1 MSRSHPPAIILVD
14 PQMGENIGASAR
26 AMLNCGLSDLR
37 IVRPRDGWPNERAD
51 AMSAG
56 ALAMMPPVTVF
67 DHVEDAVA
75 DCQHVYATT
84 ARPRGMAKPV
94 MTAREAAADIRA
106 RENTYQK
113 TAILFGGERA
123 GMTNDDIALAH
134 TIITI
139 PANPDFSSLNL
150 GQCVLLCAYEWLQAA
165 PAAAKEET
173 HTPAPH
179 KMFDEF
185 FRRLESELDTHGFF
199 RTPEMK
205 PTVSRNLR
213 APLSRAE
220 LSEQEISTL
229 HGVITVLTQNKSRE

>member
-1 MSRSHPPAIILVD
+1 MSKTSPPAIILVD

-56 ALAMMPPVTVF
+56 ALAIMPPVAVF
-67 DHVEDAVA
+67 DSVEDAIA
-75 DCQHVYATT
+75 DCHYVYATT

-94 MTAREAAADIRA
+94 MTAREAAADIRT
-106 RENTYQK
+106 RETTGQK

-123 GMTNDDIALAH
+123 GMTNEDVSLAH

-139 PANPDFSSLNL
+139 PVTPDFSSLNL

-165 PAAAKEET
+165 IPSAPASAHIPAA
-173 HTPAPH
+173 H
-179 KMFDEF
+179 KTFDEF
-185 FRRLESELDTHGFF
+185 FRRLESELDAHGFF

-205 PTVSRNLR
+205 PTVSRNIR
-213 APLSRAE
+213 AALARAE
-220 LSEQEISTL
+220 FSEQEVSTL
-229 HGVITVLTQNKSRE
+229 HGVVTTLTQSEKS